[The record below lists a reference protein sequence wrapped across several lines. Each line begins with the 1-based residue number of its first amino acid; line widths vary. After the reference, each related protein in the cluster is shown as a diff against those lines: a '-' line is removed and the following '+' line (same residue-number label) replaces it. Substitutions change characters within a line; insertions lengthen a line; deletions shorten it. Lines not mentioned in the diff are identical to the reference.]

1 MKVKVFETVMV
12 DEIEL
17 PPLSEIKESLE
28 ENVFNDEVVNKVME
42 ELDTE
47 NYKDAQ
53 YVAPYANVDGVDKVL
68 LLVMLTEVMV
78 GWKEYEDTLFGEL
91 ELYLDKDNKL
101 LEAFFTEYGD

>member
-1 MKVKVFETVMV
+1 MKVKVYETVLV

-17 PPLSEIKESLE
+17 PPLSEIKEKLE
-28 ENVFNDEVVNKVME
+28 ENVFDNQVIKTVIE
-42 ELDTE
+42 ELKTE

-53 YVAPYANVDGVDKVL
+53 FVTSNIQLEGLNKVL

-78 GWKEYEDTLFGEL
+78 GWKEYKDEGFGEL

-101 LEAFFTEYGD
+101 LEAFFTEYRG